1 MSRDMLTR
9 RPLPSVFPSFGRD
22 FDQLNT
28 SIRRMFDN
36 PFAMATEFFPNV
48 PQTLGWMPPVEVSE
62 MDDALVVTVEL
73 PGAKM
78 EDIHVSLEGDVLTVR
93 GEKTESHEEK
103 DAEKKYHVFERSYG
117 AFQRAFALPRSVD
130 PEKVNAR
137 FDNGVLEIT
146 LKKAKTAKMN
156 GREIAVTAK

>member
-1 MSRDMLTR
+1 
-9 RPLPSVFPSFGRD
+9 
-22 FDQLNT
+22 
-28 SIRRMFDN
+28 
-36 PFAMATEFFPNV
+36 
-48 PQTLGWMPPVEVSE
+48 
-62 MDDALVVTVEL
+62 
-73 PGAKM
+73 
-78 EDIHVSLEGDVLTVR
+78 
-93 GEKTESHEEK
+93 
-103 DAEKKYHVFERSYG
+103 VFERSYG